1 MDNLV
6 PDGIVRATE
15 YGHTAV
21 VQRWLANGGDP
32 NQDIQS
38 QAASGLTYWHNF
50 RLLLLATSNGRTD
63 IVRLLLEHGADV
75 NYVFQEPAPAEDSDG
90 DEDYICDNLTAL
102 DVASTAIHRTHSVD
116 LIRLLLDNGA
126 DARLVAP
133 PTLSRPGIVRMLLVA
148 GADINARSCRGET
161 PETWIR
167 QFLAENERPSLARFG
182 YGMTLGILEGTRL
195 AGSYKNY
202 VLQEF
207 KELLRLRSLL
217 ARGRAIFG
225 PATPEAA
232 ARLFGGRTA
241 GRARPPTR
249 RHRPPPNRAQGV
261 PDPAFW
267 LVMEYW
273 RLGDWRHPV

>member
-1 MDNLV
+1 MDNIV
-6 PDGIVRATE
+6 PDEIVRATE
-15 YGHTAV
+15 RGETAV
-21 VQRWLANGGDP
+21 VQRWLADGGNP

-38 QAASGLTYWHNF
+38 HAASGLTYWHNF
-50 RLLLLATSNGRTD
+50 RLILLATSNGRID

-75 NYVFQEPAPAEDSDG
+75 NYVFQEPAPAEN
-90 DEDYICDNLTAL
+90 IPDNLTAL
-102 DVASTAIHRTHSVD
+102 DVASTTIHRTHSVD

-126 DARLVAP
+126 DSRIVTP

-148 GADINARSCRGET
+148 GADISARSCRGET

-167 QFLAENERPSLARFG
+167 QFLAQNDRPSLNRIG
-182 YGMTLGILEGTRL
+182 YGVTLGILEGTRL

-202 VLQEF
+202 VLQEY

-217 ARGRAIFG
+217 ARKRASIG
-225 PATPEAA
+225 PATPEVV
-232 ARLFGGRTA
+232 ARLFGGRTDA
-241 GRARPPTR
+241 TRPARRRGRPLPPRT
-249 RHRPPPNRAQGV
+249 AGV

-273 RLGDWRHPV
+273 RLGDWRHP

>member
-1 MDNLV
+1 MASGV
-6 PDGIVRATE
+6 PREIVRAATNG
-15 YGHTAV
+15 YTAV

-32 NQDIQS
+32 NWDL
-38 QAASGLTYWHNF
+38 QAGSAYCLNF
-50 RLLLLATSNGRTD
+50 KLLLLAAANGRTD

-75 NYVFQEPAPAEDSDG
+75 KYVFKYPETPGEESDSDEDDIG
-90 DEDYICDNLTAL
+90 DSFTAL
-102 DVASTAIHRTHSVD
+102 DLASIRTDNVD

-126 DARLVAP
+126 V
-133 PTLSRPGIVRMLLVA
+133 SRIVIPVLLRPRIVRMLLVA
-148 GADINARSCRGET
+148 GADVSARSCHRET

-167 QFLAENERPSLARFG
+167 QFLAQNESLRFD
-182 YGMTLGILEGTRL
+182 YQRTLDILEGTRL

-217 ARGRAIFG
+217 ARNRARINDQ
-225 PATPEAA
+225 APEVV
-232 ARLFGGRTA
+232 ARLFGGRTGGD
-241 GRARPPTR
+241 GRARV
-249 RHRPPPNRAQGV
+249 RPPARRCRARALPPRTAGV

-273 RLGDWRHPV
+273 RLGDWRHPA